1 MQTMKKDRN
10 TRIEEIV
17 VMISIMNDDMHIYK
31 FNMLK
36 HNVIAKIDK
45 SRIINKALIYK

>member
-1 MQTMKKDRN
+1 MKKDRN

-17 VMISIMNDDMHIYK
+17 VMISIMSDDMPIYK
-31 FNMLK
+31 FNMIK

-45 SRIINKALIYK
+45 NRYIKK